1 MHPIATDPQT
11 FLAVNPIGAAT
22 ALFLLRRSA
31 LSTVFGAVLLGG
43 CGGGPT
49 EGSGLESPEI
59 LEPGDHEFALTFDS
73 RSRYFLVHVP
83 SQAMAGEPLPVV
95 VALHGGGGNP
105 EQFKSENGVDEVADA
120 AGFIAVYPAGTGVL
134 PRTLLTWNAG
144 TDCCGFALEQDV
156 DDVGFLMAVVDD
168 LDSRTEVD
176 SRRVYF
182 TGHSNGGIM
191 AYRIAA
197 EAAER
202 VAAIAPVA
210 GAMMQD
216 EFSPNRAVPLLHIHS
231 VDDPR
236 ALYEGGLGPPF
247 PIGGGQVLH
256 QPAMD
261 GILAW
266 VARNG
271 CAVQPQIGEERE
283 GGSGTPNEGHR
294 AERLTW
300 DPCET
305 GAPVIHWRL
314 HGVGHG
320 WPGVLL
326 SPAREELVG
335 TSTTLL
341 SAAAE
346 AWMFF
351 ENHALP

>member
-1 MHPIATDPQT
+1 MDSKGDATAHGPARLYSLMHPIATDPQT

-83 SQAMAGEPLPVV
+83 PQAMAGEPLPVV
-95 VALHGGGGNP
+95 LALHGGGGNP

-120 AGFIAVYPAGTGVL
+120 AGFIAVYPAGTGGL
-134 PRTLLTWNAG
+134 PRTLLTWNTG

-156 DDVGFLMAVVDD
+156 DDVGFLVAVVDD

-210 GAMMQD
+210 GAMMQ
-216 EFSPNRAVPLLHIHS
+216 N
-231 VDDPR
+231 
-236 ALYEGGLGPPF
+236 
-247 PIGGGQVLH
+247 
-256 QPAMD
+256 
-261 GILAW
+261 
-266 VARNG
+266 
-271 CAVQPQIGEERE
+271 
-283 GGSGTPNEGHR
+283 
-294 AERLTW
+294 
-300 DPCET
+300 
-305 GAPVIHWRL
+305 
-314 HGVGHG
+314 
-320 WPGVLL
+320 
-326 SPAREELVG
+326 
-335 TSTTLL
+335 
-341 SAAAE
+341 
-346 AWMFF
+346 
-351 ENHALP
+351 